1 MAVHFAGCCHPLPGD
16 RIVGIVTTG
25 KGVTI
30 HTIDCETL
38 EAFQEAPER
47 WIDVAWEREASDQ
60 FQHTA
65 RIHTIISNMPGSLGT
80 LSTVIGRDGGNI
92 SNLKVTNRSID
103 FFELLVDIEVMDVKQ
118 LTDIIAALRASSV
131 IHAVERQRG

>member
-65 RIHTIISNMPGSLGT
+65 RVHTIISNMPGSLGT